1 MFEILE
7 KGLSLNLNYNIM
19 LPPFSEI
26 KNEALQKLD
35 KNWGNSI
42 AAILIIGIISGV
54 AGFVPGGGLVV
65 GGPFALGMAAYFIKV
80 SRGQSVELNS
90 IFDGFKNFGNAL
102 GVYILTLLVVIGFT
116 LLLIIPGIIAAL
128 ALSQTY
134 RIMCDNPGIG
144 ITDAMR
150 KSRDMMNGYKMDYF
164 LLNLSFIG
172 WAFLCILTLGLGF
185 LVLAPYVVTSNTI
198 FYNHISS
205 YNDKQIELI
214 GEELT
219 QS

>member
-1 MFEILE
+1 
-7 KGLSLNLNYNIM
+7 M
-19 LPPFSEI
+19 LPSFSEI

-42 AAILIIGIISGV
+42 AAILIIGVITGA
-54 AGFVPGGGLVV
+54 AGFIPGGGLVI
-65 GGPFALGMAAYFIKV
+65 GGPFALGMAGYFIKV
-80 SRGQSVELNS
+80 SRGQSVEINA

-102 GVYILTLLVVIGFT
+102 GVYILMLLIILGFT
-116 LLLIIPGIIAAL
+116 LLLIVPGIIAAL

-134 RIMCDNPGIG
+134 RIMCDDPSIG
-144 ITDAMR
+144 ITDAMK

-172 WAFLCILTLGLGF
+172 WALLCILTLGLGF

-205 YNDKQIELI
+205 YNENQIEKI
-214 GEELT
+214 GAELT
-219 QS
+219 S